1 MQIFVNKVM
10 SLLFKM
16 LSRFV
21 TAFPSKKQASFVALI
36 VSRDFGAQ
44 ENKICHCFYFCLEDQ
59 VKMPLFC
66 TPLELALSSIL
77 TLTQE
82 FFSSAS
88 LHPQ

>member
-21 TAFPSKKQASFVALI
+21 TAFPSKEQASFVALI